1 MKRILSGVLALL
13 ILLFAVAG
21 CSDNEFLAKED
32 FNVYRDGKL
41 YIDINDVIGNG
52 LIFDEQNDETFRG
65 LKVNDTVTKVKE
77 LYGDEII
84 YPKVR
89 ETNSI
94 EKMSVSDHIERCID
108 DNYLIRFEKISIDGE
123 LYNIK
128 QLSEFPVGTEY
139 FSKMLS
145 IRINGAYVSEI
156 RVDYGQ
162 GTLTK
167 EILESFGVSTK

>member
-1 MKRILSGVLALL
+1 
-13 ILLFAVAG
+13 
-21 CSDNEFLAKED
+21 
-32 FNVYRDGKL
+32 
-41 YIDINDVIGNG
+41 
-52 LIFDEQNDETFRG
+52 
-65 LKVNDTVTKVKE
+65 
-77 LYGDEII
+77 
-84 YPKVR
+84 
-89 ETNSI
+89 
-94 EKMSVSDHIERCID
+94 MSVSDHIERCID